1 MNKSLLITRP
11 GIPISYTGDQE
22 TDARTALTRGLAEY
36 LARLVF
42 KAPGGRELRF
52 NKVLDTW
59 AEPED
64 EAHYPRAYVGGIGE
78 GTYDS
83 TGFTPDQPT
92 SRNKLPGPPDGRY
105 LVSACALV
113 QDLTVEV
120 WANDPPARRAIV
132 AGLETAFNPVD
143 YMSGFF
149 LELPFYFNSRA
160 RYSLKGMAYLDNE
173 QDAMRRYRK
182 AAFTIAGEVP
192 VMNIFTY
199 PLAKPSF
206 HLDEVGPDVVI
217 PGLVLTD
224 C

>member
-1 MNKSLLITRP
+1 MKKARLITQP
-11 GIPISYTGDQE
+11 GTPTAYTGDQE

-36 LARLVF
+36 LSMLSF

-52 NKVLDTW
+52 DKVLDTW

-64 EAHYPRAYVGGIGE
+64 GAKYPRAIVTGTGSGI
-78 GTYDS
+78 YDAS
-83 TGFTPDQPT
+83 SLTPDKPT
-92 SRNKLPGPPDGRY
+92 TRNQLPAPDGRY
-105 LVSACALV
+105 LISSCVFV
-113 QDLTVEV
+113 QDLSVEV

-132 AGLETAFNPVD
+132 AGLESAFNPVD
-143 YMSGFF
+143 FMYGFV
-149 LELPFYFNSRA
+149 LELPFYFNERA
-160 RYSLKGMAYLDNE
+160 TFSLKDMAYPDNE
-173 QDAMRRYRK
+173 QDAMRRHRN
-182 AAFTIAGEVP
+182 AVFTVTGEVP
-192 VMNIFTY
+192 VVNLFTY